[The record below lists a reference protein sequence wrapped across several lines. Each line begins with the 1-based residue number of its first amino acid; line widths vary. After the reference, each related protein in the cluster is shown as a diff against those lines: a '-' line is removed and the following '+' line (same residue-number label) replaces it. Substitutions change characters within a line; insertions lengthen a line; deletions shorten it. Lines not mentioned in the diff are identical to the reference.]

1 MHFVDVFQKYFIYC
15 THNVPNINKLNTMY
29 LLIKTFRAKATLVV
43 FLLSITS
50 IFAQDIQRVRIDFTS
65 PSGAV
70 RQILLGFTPDNS
82 ATDGFDYGY
91 DAPNW
96 SNHEFDLNW
105 MIQDYRYLIQG
116 VGAFEKSK
124 MLELGMFMGTT
135 EEISIG
141 LNSTENFDEDIDVY
155 LYDAELD
162 TYHPLS
168 DSDYLNTIEAGE
180 HLERFFITFSIP
192 ASSQQL
198 ILSNDK
204 FDNESVFI
212 RYLSN
217 TKEISVS
224 SNQSTVI
231 KAIELYDMTGKLV
244 FKSNSINKNNYQEKY
259 INPSKGVYIIN
270 VITANGVVSKS
281 VLI

>member
-1 MHFVDVFQKYFIYC
+1 
-15 THNVPNINKLNTMY
+15 MY
-29 LLIKTFRAKATLVV
+29 LLIKTFRAKVTLIV

-65 PSGAV
+65 PNGAV

-82 ATDGFDYGY
+82 ATDGFDFGY

-96 SNHEFDLNW
+96 SNYAFDLNW
-105 MIQDYRYLIQG
+105 IIEDYRYLIQG
-116 VGAFEKSK
+116 VGAFDETK
-124 MLELGMFMGTT
+124 ELPLGLYMGQS
-135 EEISIG
+135 EEIKIS
-141 LNSTENFDEDIDVY
+141 LNSTENFDEDIEVY
-155 LYDAELD
+155 LFDSELN
-162 TYHPLS
+162 TYHLLS
-168 DSDYLNTIEAGE
+168 DSDYLETIDAGE
-180 HLERFFITFSIP
+180 HIDRFYITFSIP
-192 ASSQQL
+192 ITYQQL
-198 ILSNDK
+198 ALSNDK

-224 SNQSTVI
+224 SKQSTVI

-244 FKSNSINKNNYQEKY
+244 FKTNSINKNNYQEKY

-270 VITANGVVSKS
+270 VITDNGVVSKS